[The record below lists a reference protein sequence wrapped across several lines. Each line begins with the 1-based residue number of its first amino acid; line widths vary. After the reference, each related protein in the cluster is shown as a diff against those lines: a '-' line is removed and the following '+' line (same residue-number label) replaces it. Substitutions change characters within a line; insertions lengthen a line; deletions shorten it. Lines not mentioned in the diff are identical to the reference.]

1 MTKPA
6 LFILLASLLPSA
18 AACNKADVIGGPL
31 DAGSSPDLVSNGQ
44 DLPAAPGVDANDD
57 LATGKPDAGN
67 DSGGAVFP
75 ARVVFFYTPLGTVLD
90 SWRPTSPA
98 KGEFSLTGILQP
110 LAPFKDR
117 LLIVDGI
124 DNVVRPGVSSSADQN
139 GAALLLTAKAGPDPA
154 SAGGASLGAALAA
167 RLGATTAFSSLQL
180 GVQTGSAIDFSGPD
194 APLAPSNN
202 PGQTAA
208 RLFGGRPDI
217 SAPFSDTADFAAA
230 GHQQMDLVRLAI
242 QYDLSRVLT
251 LSWSDVAGAP
261 VFTWIPGVTKNY
273 RALAAGS
280 GTPGPDR
287 DQFIAAQTW
296 FAQQFAYLVGS
307 LASTP
312 EGNGSLLDHTLL
324 VWVSETG
331 EASQLTGKDIPVII
345 AGNLYGRFRNGAYV
359 QTGGSQAN
367 LLSTIATVAGL
378 GLFGDPALGNDSMAA
393 LLQP

>member
-18 AACNKADVIGGPL
+18 ACNRSDVIGGPL
-31 DAGSSPDLVSNGQ
+31 DAGGNTDLALNGQ
-44 DLPAAPGVDANDD
+44 DLLPPPAVDATEDA
-57 LATGKPDAGN
+57 ATGKPDAAVDAGA
-67 DSGGAVFP
+67 AVFP

-124 DNVVRPGVSSSADQN
+124 DNVVRPGVPSSTAQN
-139 GAALLLTAKAGPDPA
+139 GAALLLTARAAADPA
-154 SAGGASLGAALAA
+154 SAGGASLGTALAEKW
-167 RLGATTAFSSLQL
+167 GTTTAFPSVLL
-180 GVQTGSAIDFSGPD
+180 GVQTATAIDFSGPGS
-194 APLAPSNN
+194 PLLPSNN
-202 PGQTAA
+202 PGQAA
-208 RLFGGRPDI
+208 LRLFGGRPALA
-217 SAPFSDTADFAAA
+217 APFSDTNDFVAA

-242 QYDLSRVLT
+242 QNGLTRVLT

-261 VFTWIPGVTKNY
+261 VFSWIPGVTKTY

-280 GTPGPDR
+280 GAPGPDR

-312 EGNGSLLDHTLL
+312 EGSGSLLDHTLL

-331 EASQLTGKDIPVII
+331 EAAPLTGRNIPVVI

-378 GLFGDPALGNDSMAA
+378 GLFGDPTLGNDSLAA

>member
-18 AACNKADVIGGPL
+18 ACDRADVIGGPL
-31 DAGSSPDLVSNGQ
+31 DAGGNTDLAPNGQ
-44 DLPAAPGVDANDD
+44 DLPAAPGVDATDD
-57 LATGKPDAGN
+57 AATGKPDAGN
-67 DSGGAVFP
+67 DSSAAVFP

-124 DNVVRPGVSSSADQN
+124 DSLVRPGVPSSTDQN
-139 GAALLLTAKAGPDPA
+139 GAALLLTAKAGTSPA
-154 SAGGASLGAALAA
+154 SAGGASLGTVLAQEW
-167 RLGATTAFSSLQL
+167 GTVTSFPSVMV
-180 GVQTGSAIDFSGPD
+180 GVQTGTAIDFSGPD
-194 APLAPSNN
+194 APLPPSNN
-202 PGQTAA
+202 PGQMAA
-208 RLFGGRPDI
+208 RLFGGRPAVA
-217 SAPFSDTADFAAA
+217 APFSDTNDFVAA
-230 GHQQMDLVRLAI
+230 GRQQMDLVRLAI
-242 QYDLSRVLT
+242 QYDLTRVLT

-261 VFTWIPGVTKNY
+261 VFSWVPGVTKNY

-280 GTPGPDR
+280 GAPGPDR

-307 LASTP
+307 LASTA
-312 EGNGSLLDHTLL
+312 EGSGSLLDHTLV

-331 EASQLTGKDIPVII
+331 EASQLTGKNIPVVI

-378 GLFGDPALGNDSMAA
+378 GLFGDPALGNDSLAA